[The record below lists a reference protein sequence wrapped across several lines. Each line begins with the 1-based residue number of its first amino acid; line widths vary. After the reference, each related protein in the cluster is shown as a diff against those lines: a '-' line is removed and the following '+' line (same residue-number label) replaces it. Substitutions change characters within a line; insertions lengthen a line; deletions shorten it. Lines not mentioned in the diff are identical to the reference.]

1 MHAPKTTAV
10 TTSHDAD
17 RTFAALVETVESG
30 SYTLTT
36 RDDASRTI
44 AFTSGKTAFSWGHE
58 YLATVTPAASG
69 ANLEV
74 VAGGLDDKPKALLDG
89 RKNVKA
95 GAKVV
100 EAVKAALGH

>member
-1 MHAPKTTAV
+1 MHAPKTTV
-10 TTSHDAD
+10 LTTSHDAD
-17 RTFAALVETVESG
+17 RTFGALVETLESG
-30 SYTLTT
+30 SYTVTT
-36 RDDASRTI
+36 RDDASRTV

-58 YLATVTPAASG
+58 YLATVIPADGG
-69 ANLEV
+69 AKLEV

-100 EAVKAALGH
+100 AAVEATLAD